1 MINTETEMIF
11 NSYKNSRNHD
21 INCYVKE
28 WKSFLSQHWSFFI
41 LLILTENFIFRRTIM
56 RYLKKSTA
64 EPRRCHPHLK
74 HYGFVVIEFF
84 YPLSRFLLWPHCCG
98 GEALFFEGEFFTWTK
113 VFFQDD
119 YVGEEQSK
127 RDKWHKSVMY
137 GLIKDEFAAWG
148 HKAPRDNLFVN
159 EVFPTH
165 AIF

>member
-1 MINTETEMIF
+1 MLRR
-11 NSYKNSRNHD
+11 KNHF
-21 INCYVKE
+21 C
-28 WKSFLSQHWSFFI
+28 LSIDHFHIYW
-41 LLILTENFIFRRTIM
+41 LLTENFIFWLTIM
-56 RYLKKSTA
+56 WYLKKKYRRTATLSST
-64 EPRRCHPHLK
+64 
-74 HYGFVVIEFF
+74 F
-84 YPLSRFLLWPHCCG
+84 
-98 GEALFFEGEFFTWTK
+98 EALWICCHRIFLPIVAVFTLTTVLWWRSIVLRRREFFTWTK

-119 YVGEEQSK
+119 YLGEEQSK